1 MSRRAWRLAFKMQRL
16 ELLLFLAAAVLLVVA
31 SLLIAWG
38 ASEARAAFDACFQ
51 ASGTDANCGTS
62 PSLNDF
68 SGWGGFA
75 RIGAFLTP
83 FALGL
88 FLGVPLVA
96 REIEGRTAGIAWT
109 LSRSRSRWL
118 IQRALP
124 VVVIVIIVAAA
135 VGIGSEFVT
144 RTNPFADFAANPGF
158 ADYTARG
165 VMLPVRALVVLL
177 LAIVVGAM
185 VPRQLPALLLAGA
198 VTLALFVGLS
208 IGIDTWMTAEAKP
221 IPFDESRTDYRFGP
235 FADGPRIFDT
245 AYREDATGELITE
258 NDFFNR
264 YGEDL
269 FVPDGG
275 LPEGFTQVAIG
286 IPGTEY
292 GVWVLRESAVLGGL
306 ALVTTGLALVVVNRR
321 RPG

>member
-1 MSRRAWRLAFKMQRL
+1 VSIGAWRLAFKMQRL
-16 ELLLFLAAAVLLVVA
+16 ELLIFVAAAVLITVA
-31 SLLIAWG
+31 SLLISWG
-38 ASEARAAFDACFQ
+38 ASEARAAFDACYQ
-51 ASGTDANCGTS
+51 SSGTDANCATS

-118 IQRALP
+118 IQRVLP
-124 VVVIVIIVAAA
+124 LAVVVIVLAAA

-144 RTNPFADFAANPGF
+144 RTNPFADLAANPGF
-158 ADYTARG
+158 ADYTSRG
-165 VMLPVRALVVLL
+165 VLLPVRALAVLF
-177 LAIVVGAM
+177 LAIAVGAM

-198 VTLALFVGLS
+198 ITLAVFVGLS
-208 IGIDTWMTAEAKP
+208 IGMDTWMTAEAEP
-221 IPFDESRTDYRFGP
+221 IPIDESRFGP
-235 FADGPRIFDT
+235 FGEGPRIFDM
-245 AYREDATGELITE
+245 AYREDATGEVITM
-258 NDFFNR
+258 NDFYNR
-264 YGEDL
+264 YGDIA
-269 FVPDGG
+269 VPDGG
-275 LPEGFTQVAIG
+275 QPEGFTEVAIG

-292 GVWVLRESAVLGGL
+292 GVWVLRESAILGAAGV
-306 ALVTTGLALVVVNRR
+306 ASAGLALVVVNRR